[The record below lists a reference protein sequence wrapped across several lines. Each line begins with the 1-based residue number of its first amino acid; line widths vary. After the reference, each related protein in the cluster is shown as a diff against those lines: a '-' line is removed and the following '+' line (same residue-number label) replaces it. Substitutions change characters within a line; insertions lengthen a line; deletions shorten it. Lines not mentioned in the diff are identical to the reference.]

1 MSKGKLIF
9 ILGGTRSGKSIFA
22 DRFAETFNK
31 KVVYIATFPEDG
43 DEEMLERIKEHKKMR
58 PKEWKTHEIEK
69 IKDILLELKKTNDSV
84 VIIECLTI
92 LISNLLFKSH
102 EKYTKETEESAIN
115 KIEKL
120 ITSIKN
126 SDNTTIVI
134 SNEVGQG
141 VVPMNKLARRY
152 RDILGKANQL
162 MAKNASEFYVMFAG
176 IPVEIKTHMQWK
188 N

>member
-9 ILGGTRSGKSIFA
+9 ILGGARSGKSIFA
-22 DRFAETFNK
+22 DRLAKTFNK

-69 IKDILLELKKTNDSV
+69 ADDIILNVRKTKNS
-84 VIIECLTI
+84 IILIECLTI

-102 EKYTKETEESAIN
+102 EKYTEETEESAIN

-126 SDNTTIVI
+126 SDNTTIIV

-162 MAKNASEFYVMFAG
+162 MAKNANEFYVMFAG

>member
-1 MSKGKLIF
+1 M
-9 ILGGTRSGKSIFA
+9 
-22 DRFAETFNK
+22 
-31 KVVYIATFPEDG
+31 
-43 DEEMLERIKEHKKMR
+43 
-58 PKEWKTHEIEK
+58 
-69 IKDILLELKKTNDSV
+69 
-84 VIIECLTI
+84 
-92 LISNLLFKSH
+92 FKSH

-126 SDNTTIVI
+126 SDNTTIIV

-162 MAKNASEFYVMFAG
+162 MAKNANEFYVMFAG